1 MCDNKERMNNVKI
14 KLISF
19 SESKL
24 VAMNASHGVITDKVE
39 EITGLEE
46 DFLFCQTQKEMFT
59 GVKEGIENANVII
72 LAVDV
77 SRFISTKAALFRA
90 LGFKCRLN
98 GEITNLI
105 NSDLC
110 MATLNENQVNAH
122 AAIPVGGEAFIT
134 NDGLFSGFGIESGK
148 QKLIFVP
155 IDEKRIGAILENGM
169 IAFLSKGVEKVVL
182 KEEPQ
187 ESDIPEEMEGYVEPI
202 ENFEEPQKVS
212 ELEGP
217 QYEEIY
223 RAPAEEL
230 AEEEEAEEESQ
241 EEEFEDIASSSLGEE
256 VPAETPVKIESTPSF
271 GVFSG
276 NLTAIEERGVKVA
289 FVRHKENEI
298 YAKVLQSVESSS
310 SVVFVDRAMEEFPE
324 EDIKR
329 KERLA
334 SVAKTALR
342 DSDAEFAV
350 AMTEIFTSEDG
361 VPFIFAAVSD
371 GNKASVYKV
380 YSSEEGESMEELY
393 KAGLEGVLERLEAKT
408 ADFAPVEEN
417 APRMGEVAT
426 PEKSKMTPATQ
437 IIIWALIIVALCA
450 LSALIIDT
458 VMSQNA
464 SLAETSGALIGEI
477 GKLLSR

>member
-1 MCDNKERMNNVKI
+1 MKI

-19 SESKL
+19 SESKM
-24 VAMNASHGVITDKVE
+24 VAMNATHGVITDKVE

-46 DFLFCQTQKEMFT
+46 DFLFCQTQKEMFI
-59 GVKEGIENANVII
+59 GVKDGVENADVII

-169 IAFLSKGVEKVVL
+169 IAFLSKGVKKVIPE
-182 KEEPQ
+182 EEPQ

-202 ENFEEPQKVS
+202 ENFEEPVSVS
-212 ELEGP
+212 ELDGP

-223 RAPAEEL
+223 RAPEETPIAVEAEVAEEVM
-230 AEEEEAEEESQ
+230 EEEPQ
-241 EEEFEDIASSSLGEE
+241 EEEFEDIASSSLIDE
-256 VPAETPVKIESTPSF
+256 VPAEISPKIENTPAY

-276 NLTAIEERGVKVA
+276 SLAAIEERGVKVA
-289 FVRHKENEI
+289 IVRHNENET
-298 YAKVLQSVESSS
+298 YTKVLESVESSS
-310 SVVFVDRAMEEFPE
+310 AVVFVDRALEEFPE

-334 SVAKTALR
+334 SIAKTALR
-342 DSDAEFAV
+342 DSNAEFAV
-350 AMTEIFTSEDG
+350 AMTDVFRSEEG
-361 VPFIFAAVSD
+361 IPFIFAAVSD
-371 GNKASVYKV
+371 GSRASVYKV
-380 YSSEEGESMEELY
+380 YSSEEGESLEELY

-408 ADFAPVEEN
+408 ADFVPATEEAPE
-417 APRMGEVAT
+417 MGKAVAAG
-426 PEKSKMTPATQ
+426 KNKITPATQ

-458 VMSQNA
+458 VMSNNA
-464 SLAETSGALIGEI
+464 SLADVSGSLIGEI
-477 GKLLSR
+477 GNLLSR

>member
-1 MCDNKERMNNVKI
+1 MKI

-24 VAMNASHGVITDKVE
+24 VAMNMTHGVITDKVE
-39 EITGLEE
+39 EVTGLEE

-59 GVKEGIENANVII
+59 GVKDGIENADVII

-169 IAFLSKGVEKVVL
+169 IAFLSKGVEKVIPQ
-182 KEEPQ
+182 EEPQ

-212 ELEGP
+212 ELDGP

-223 RAPAEEL
+223 RAP
-230 AEEEEAEEESQ
+230 EEEQVEEEQ
-241 EEEFEDIASSSLGEE
+241 VENQDFEDITSSSLVEE
-256 VPAETPVKIESTPSF
+256 APAEAPVKFESRPSY
-271 GVFSG
+271 GVFAGS
-276 NLTAIEERGVKVA
+276 LTAIEESGIKVA

-298 YAKVLQSVESSS
+298 YTKVLQNIASSS
-310 SVVFVDRAMEEFPE
+310 SIVFVDRAMEEFPE

-350 AMTEIFTSEDG
+350 AMTEIFTSEDAI
-361 VPFIFAAVSD
+361 PFIFAAVSD
-371 GNKASVYKV
+371 GNRASVYKI
-380 YSSEEGESMEELY
+380 YSSEEGESLEELY

-408 ADFAPVEEN
+408 ADFTPAEDE
-417 APRMGEVAT
+417 ASGMGEAVT
-426 PEKSKMTPATQ
+426 PTKNKITPATQ

-458 VMSQNA
+458 VMSNNA
-464 SLAETSGALIGEI
+464 SLGELSGALVGEI
-477 GKLLSR
+477 GKLFSR

>member
-1 MCDNKERMNNVKI
+1 MKI

-24 VAMNASHGVITDKVE
+24 VAMNATHGVITDKIE
-39 EITGLEE
+39 EIIGIEE
-46 DFLFCQTQKEMFT
+46 DFLFCHTQKEMFA
-59 GVKEGIENANVII
+59 GVKDGVENADVII

-110 MATLNENQVNAH
+110 MATLNENQVKAH

-134 NDGLFSGFGIESGK
+134 NDGLFSGFGIESGR
-148 QKLIFVP
+148 QKLILVP

-169 IAFLSKGVEKVVL
+169 IAFLSKGVEKAV
-182 KEEPQ
+182 PQ
-187 ESDIPEEMEGYVEPI
+187 EQSAESDIPEEMEGYVETI
-202 ENFEEPQKVS
+202 ENFEEPSQEEEVQDDKS
-212 ELEGP
+212 IEP

-223 RAPAEEL
+223 RAEPQTEDEVG
-230 AEEEEAEEESQ
+230 Q
-241 EEEFEDIASSSLGEE
+241 DFEDINSSSLIED
-256 VPAETPVKIESTPSF
+256 VPAESPGKIENRPSF
-271 GVFSG
+271 GVFAG
-276 NLTAIEERGVKVA
+276 NLTAIEERGVKVV

-298 YAKVLQSVESSS
+298 YTKVLQNIEGSS
-310 SVVFVDRAMEEFPE
+310 SVIVVDRAMEEFPE

-329 KERLA
+329 KESLA
-334 SVAKTALR
+334 NVAKNSLR
-342 DSDAEFAV
+342 GIDAGFAV

-371 GNKASVYKV
+371 GNRASVYKV

-408 ADFAPVEEN
+408 AEYNVPAEETSSG
-417 APRMGEVAT
+417 MGEAVK
-426 PEKSKMTPATQ
+426 EKKSKMTPATQ
-437 IIIWALIIVALCA
+437 IIIWALIIVARCA

-458 VMSQNA
+458 VMSNNA
-464 SLAETSGALIGEI
+464 SLGEISGALIGEI
-477 GKLLSR
+477 GNLFSR

>member
-1 MCDNKERMNNVKI
+1 MKI

-24 VAMNASHGVITDKVE
+24 VAMNAAHGVITDKVE

-59 GVKEGIENANVII
+59 GVKDGIENADVII

-90 LGFKCRLN
+90 LGFKCKLN

-169 IAFLSKGVEKVVL
+169 IAFLSKGVEKVIPQ
-182 KEEPQ
+182 EEPQ

-223 RAPAEEL
+223 RAP
-230 AEEEEAEEESQ
+230 EEETVEEEEESQ
-241 EEEFEDIASSSLGEE
+241 QDEFEDIASSSLVEE
-256 VPAETPVKIESTPSF
+256 VPTETPVKIESTPSF

-276 NLTAIEERGVKVA
+276 SLTAIEERGVKVA

-298 YAKVLQSVESSS
+298 YAKVLQNVESSS
-310 SVVFVDRAMEEFPE
+310 SVIFVDRAMEEFPE

-371 GNKASVYKV
+371 GNRASVYKV

-408 ADFAPVEEN
+408 ADFAPAEEN
-417 APRMGEVAT
+417 APRMGEAVT

-437 IIIWALIIVALCA
+437 IIIWALVIVALCA

>member
-1 MCDNKERMNNVKI
+1 MKI

-24 VAMNASHGVITDKVE
+24 VAMNATHDVITDKVE

-46 DFLFCQTQKEMFT
+46 EFLFCQTQKEMFT
-59 GVKEGIENANVII
+59 GVKEGIESANVII

-134 NDGLFSGFGIESGK
+134 NDGLFSGFGVESGK

-169 IAFLSKGVEKVVL
+169 IAFLSRGVEKVL
-182 KEEPQ
+182 PAEDPQ
-187 ESDIPEEMEGYVEPI
+187 ESDIPEEMEGYVESI

-212 ELEGP
+212 ELDGP

-223 RAPAEEL
+223 KAPEE
-230 AEEEEAEEESQ
+230 AQEEEETQ
-241 EEEFEDIASSSLGEE
+241 EEEFEDIASSSLVDE
-256 VPAETPVKIESTPSF
+256 VPVEVSSKIESRPSY

-276 NLTAIEERGVKVA
+276 SLTAIEERGVKVA
-289 FVRHKENEI
+289 FVRHNENEV
-298 YAKVLQSVESSS
+298 YTKVLETVESSS
-310 SVVFVDRAMEEFPE
+310 SVIFVDRAMEEFPE
-324 EDIKR
+324 EDMKR

-334 SVAKTALR
+334 SIAKTALR
-342 DSDAEFAV
+342 DSEAAFAV
-350 AMTEIFTSEDG
+350 AMTEIFRSEDD

-371 GNKASVYKV
+371 GNRASVYKV

-408 ADFAPVEEN
+408 ADFVSAEEDAP
-417 APRMGEVAT
+417 AMGEVVAAG
-426 PEKSKMTPATQ
+426 KKKITPATQ

-458 VMSQNA
+458 VMSNSA
-464 SLAETSGALIGEI
+464 SLGEMSGVLIGEI
-477 GKLLSR
+477 GNLVSR

>member
-1 MCDNKERMNNVKI
+1 MKI

-24 VAMNASHGVITDKVE
+24 VAMNATHGVITDKVE

-59 GVKEGIENANVII
+59 GVKEGIENADVII

-169 IAFLSKGVEKVVL
+169 IAFLSKGVEKVL
-182 KEEPQ
+182 PEEEPQ

-202 ENFEEPQKVS
+202 ENFEEPKTVS
-212 ELEGP
+212 ELDGP

-223 RAPAEEL
+223 RAP
-230 AEEEEAEEESQ
+230 EEEKEEET
-241 EEEFEDIASSSLGEE
+241 EEDVFEDIASSSLVEE
-256 VPAETPVKIESTPSF
+256 APAEAPAKIESAPVVY

-276 NLTAIEERGVKVA
+276 NLSVIEERGVKVA
-289 FVRHKENEI
+289 FVRHKENAF
-298 YAKVLQSVESSS
+298 YTKVLESIKASS
-310 SVVFVDRAMEEFPE
+310 AAVFVDRAMEEFPE

-334 SVAKTALR
+334 SIAKNALR
-342 DSDAEFAV
+342 DSDAAFAV
-350 AMTEIFTSEDG
+350 AMTGVFKSEEG

-371 GNKASVYKV
+371 GNRASVYKV
-380 YSSEEGESMEELY
+380 YSSEDGESMEELY
-393 KAGLEGVLERLEAKT
+393 KAGLEGVLERLEVKT
-408 ADFAPVEEN
+408 ADFTPAEESVP
-417 APRMGEVAT
+417 AMGEAVT
-426 PEKSKMTPATQ
+426 SEKSKMTPATQ

-458 VMSQNA
+458 VMSNSA
-464 SLAETSGALIGEI
+464 SLGEMSGAYVAEI
-477 GKLLSR
+477 ANILSR

>member
-1 MCDNKERMNNVKI
+1 MKI

-24 VAMNASHGVITDKVE
+24 VAMNAIHGVITDKVE
-39 EITGLEE
+39 EIMGIEE
-46 DFLFCQTQKEMFT
+46 DFIFCHTQKEMFA
-59 GVKEGIENANVII
+59 GVKDGVENADVIV

-110 MATLNENQVNAH
+110 MATLNENQVKAH
-122 AAIPVGGEAFIT
+122 AAIPVGGEAFVT

-148 QKLIFVP
+148 QKLIFIP

-169 IAFLSKGVEKVVL
+169 IAFLSKGVEKAV
-182 KEEPQ
+182 PQ
-187 ESDIPEEMEGYVEPI
+187 EQPEKSDIPEEMEGYVEPI
-202 ENFEEPQKVS
+202 ENFEEPAS
-212 ELEGP
+212 EDTAQEDTSSIEP

-223 RAPAEEL
+223 RAEPETEEK
-230 AEEEEAEEESQ
+230 AK
-241 EEEFEDIASSSLGEE
+241 EDFIDITSSSIAEDVVDE
-256 VPAETPVKIESTPSF
+256 VPAKIENRASI
-271 GVFSG
+271 GVFAG

-298 YAKVLQSVESSS
+298 YANVLQNIEGSS
-310 SVVFVDRAMEEFPE
+310 SVIMVDRAMEAFPE

-329 KERLA
+329 KECLA
-334 SVAKTALR
+334 SVAKNALR
-342 DSDAEFAV
+342 GIEAEYAV

-371 GNKASVYKV
+371 GTRASVYKV
-380 YSSEEGESMEELY
+380 YSSDEGEGMEELY
-393 KAGLEGVLERLEAKT
+393 KAGLEGVLERLESKT
-408 ADFAPVEEN
+408 ADYEAAEEESAPK
-417 APRMGEVAT
+417 MGAAT
-426 PEKSKMTPATQ
+426 PSKNKMTPATQ

-458 VMSQNA
+458 VMSNSA
-464 SLAETSGALIGEI
+464 SLGEMSGALIGEI
-477 GKLLSR
+477 GNLLSR

>member
-1 MCDNKERMNNVKI
+1 MKI

-24 VAMNASHGVITDKVE
+24 VAMNMAHGVITDKVE

-46 DFLFCQTQKEMFT
+46 NFSFCHTQKEMFT
-59 GVKEGIENANVII
+59 SVKEGIETSDVII

-90 LGFKCRLN
+90 LGFKCKLN

-134 NDGLFSGFGIESGK
+134 NDGLFSGFGIESGR

-169 IAFLSKGVEKVVL
+169 IAFLSKGVEKVVPR
-182 KEEPQ
+182 EEPAA
-187 ESDIPEEMEGYVEPI
+187 SDIPEEMEGYVETI
-202 ENFEEPQKVS
+202 EDFDEPQTIS
-212 ELEGP
+212 ELDGP

-223 RAPAEEL
+223 RAPEEEY
-230 AEEEEAEEESQ
+230 EEEEEDEPEQ
-241 EEEFEDIASSSLGEE
+241 DFEDINSSSLSEE
-256 VPAETPVKIESTPSF
+256 MPADVPVKIEKRPSH
-271 GVFSG
+271 GVFAG
-276 NLTAIEERGVKVA
+276 NLAAIEERGIKVA
-289 FVRHKENEI
+289 FVRHKENAL
-298 YAKVLQSVESSS
+298 YTKMLQNIESSS
-310 SVVFVDRAMEEFPE
+310 SVILIDRAMEDFPE

-329 KERLA
+329 KEQLA
-334 SVAKTALR
+334 SIAKTAFR
-342 DSDAEFAV
+342 DTDAEFSV
-350 AMTEIFTSEDG
+350 AMTEIFKSEDG

-371 GNKASVYKV
+371 GMRASVYKV
-380 YSSEEGESMEELY
+380 YSSEEDEGMEELY

-408 ADFAPVEEN
+408 AEIVPAEESAPM
-417 APRMGEVAT
+417 MGEAV
-426 PEKSKMTPATQ
+426 PQEKSKMTPATQ

-458 VMSQNA
+458 VMAQNA
-464 SLAETSGALIGEI
+464 SLTEASGALISEI
-477 GKLLSR
+477 ANLISR

>member
-1 MCDNKERMNNVKI
+1 MKI

-24 VAMNASHGVITDKVE
+24 VAMNATHGVITDKVE

-46 DFLFCQTQKEMFT
+46 DFLFCHSQKEMFT
-59 GVKEGIENANVII
+59 GVKDGIENADVII

-155 IDEKRIGAILENGM
+155 VDEKRIGAILENGM
-169 IAFLSKGVEKVVL
+169 IAFLSKGVEKAV
-182 KEEPQ
+182 PQ
-187 ESDIPEEMEGYVEPI
+187 EETKTNDIPEEMEGYVEPI
-202 ENFEEPQKVS
+202 ENFEQPVQEENPD
-212 ELEGP
+212 EP

-223 RAPAEEL
+223 RAP
-230 AEEEEAEEESQ
+230 EAEPEEKAD
-241 EEEFEDIASSSLGEE
+241 FEDINSSSLGENVQPE
-256 VPAETPVKIESTPSF
+256 APAMADNTPSY
-271 GVFSG
+271 GVFAG
-276 NLTAIEERGVKVA
+276 NLTAIEERRVKVA
-289 FVRHKENEI
+289 FVRHKENEL
-298 YAKVLQSVESSS
+298 YARVLQNIEPSPST
-310 SVVFVDRAMEEFPE
+310 VFIDRAMEEFPE

-334 SVAKTALR
+334 SIAKSALR
-342 DSDAEFAV
+342 DTDAVFSV
-350 AMTEIFTSEDG
+350 AMTDVFKSEEG
-361 VPFIFAAVSD
+361 IPFIFAAVSD

-408 ADFAPVEEN
+408 AGFAPEEES
-417 APRMGEVAT
+417 APMMGGAVT
-426 PEKSKMTPATQ
+426 KEKSKMTPATQ

-464 SLAETSGALIGEI
+464 SLSETSGAIINEI
-477 GKLLSR
+477 GNLLSR